1 MTSAMISAISGT
13 GKVSADGLPPPNEI
27 MLGSAPSLNSS
38 RIAEPC
44 TSDMRWEIVYCI
56 YIAPDKELNDKRKGH
71 RNPIVGG
78 FSPFADM
85 IIVNLHKLY
94 VKYLLFMTI

>member
-1 MTSAMISAISGT
+1 M
-13 GKVSADGLPPPNEI
+13 
-27 MLGSAPSLNSS
+27 
-38 RIAEPC
+38 
-44 TSDMRWEIVYCI
+44 
-56 YIAPDKELNDKRKGH
+56 
-71 RNPIVGG
+71 VGG

>member
-1 MTSAMISAISGT
+1 MNNPRKILSIKDIELLESKNI
-13 GKVSADGLPPPNEI
+13 DI
-27 MLGSAPSLNSS
+27 
-38 RIAEPC
+38 
-44 TSDMRWEIVYCI
+44 
-56 YIAPDKELNDKRKGH
+56 PDKELNDKRKGH